1 MVEGVYK
8 IKMIRVGVL
17 GTIGSGKS
25 FIAKLFKQPV
35 FDADQ
40 EVKIIYRE
48 NKECFK
54 NLKKKLP
61 DFIKSF
67 PIKKN
72 ELIKAI
78 NKDKRNLA
86 KISSVVHPLVRKK
99 MKIFLRENKNKK
111 MVILDIPLLIEN
123 KLNKKSDILL
133 FIKSN
138 NKNIIKRL
146 KKRPNFNENILKKL
160 KSNQVNLLKKR
171 KLANYIVDNNFSKN
185 IMIKKIKLLK
195 NKILHERSSS

>member
-123 KLNKKSDILL
+123 KLNKKNDILL

-160 KSNQVNLLKKR
+160 KSDQVNLLKKR

-195 NKILHERSSS
+195 NKILYERSSS